1 MLLST
6 LSLDFSAKT
15 WIYMAD
21 RAFTWDETDSLRPE
35 IYQFGEQWSSH
46 NQNLLSYGELF
57 HHRFIVLMVDETNAG
72 ASGCSIDSSV
82 HFVQAMG
89 QKYNVDF
96 FNRTLFAYMEDEQ
109 VIDNLQEIDCLGV
122 LRYSKLLALKGLREP
137 NVLLATVSKIVAS
150 NILVSNAALLTRSS
164 LLDFYG
170 MKLAALFNSQVPM
183 NKRQSR

>member
-109 VIDNLQEIDCLGV
+109 VHTLPKHELAEAYANGKINDETLMFNNLVKTRQEFEDGWIAPL
-122 LRYSKLLALKGLREP
+122 SE
-137 NVLLATVSKIVAS
+137 TWI
-150 NILVSNAALLTRSS
+150 
-164 LLDFYG
+164 
-170 MKLAALFNSQVPM
+170 
-183 NKRQSR
+183 KRFV